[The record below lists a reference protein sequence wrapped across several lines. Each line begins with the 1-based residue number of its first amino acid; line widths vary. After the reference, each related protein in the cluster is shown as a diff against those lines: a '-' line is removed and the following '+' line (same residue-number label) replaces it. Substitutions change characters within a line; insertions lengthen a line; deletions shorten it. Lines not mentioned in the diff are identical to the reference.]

1 MARILVVED
10 DDRLRELL
18 ERQLVRLGHHV
29 LAVADVATALGRG
42 RAGELAV
49 VHLGVPGG
57 GWDRLG
63 VPVVGTSGGPRHAPV
78 PPGVV
83 ELLHKPYT
91 LAELDEVIGRHT
103 R

>member
-1 MARILVVED
+1 MARIMVVEN

-18 ERQLVRLGHHV
+18 QRQLAKLGHEV
-29 LAVADVATALGRG
+29 FAVADVAPALSCGWT
-42 RAGELAV
+42 GELAI

-57 GWDRLG
+57 GWERLG
-63 VPVVGTSGGPRHAPV
+63 IPVVGTSGEPRHPSV

-83 ELLHKPYT
+83 DLLRKPYT
-91 LAELDEVIGRHT
+91 LAELGEVIGRHT